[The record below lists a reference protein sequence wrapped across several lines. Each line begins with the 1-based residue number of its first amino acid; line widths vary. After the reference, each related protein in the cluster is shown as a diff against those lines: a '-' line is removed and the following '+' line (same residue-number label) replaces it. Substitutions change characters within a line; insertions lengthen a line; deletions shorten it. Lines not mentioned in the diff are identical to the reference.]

1 MTLEKAIKVLTAHNI
16 WRREPS
22 GTGGYG
28 QVQDPKEIGLA
39 IDFAVAKLEQ
49 LELILLKIEKLN
61 ETNETPGSTPN

>member
-28 QVQDPKEIGLA
+28 QIQDPKEIGLA
-39 IDFAVAKLEQ
+39 IDFAVKKLE
-49 LELILLKIEKLN
+49 LLLLKMEKLN